1 MKLNIKGLVFVGFAA
16 AVFASAANAAGE
28 EKTVTSLKYTEAT
41 YEKSGNKVEAFTDAN
56 KTSTTLY
63 PSNAAVT
70 AALAANGGAVNNS
83 TITIK
88 KNGTSVGTFTV
99 NQATD
104 GDVNIAVPTT
114 VAELTDHAD
123 YEVVSNKTQTIAATG
138 STSNDKYPSET
149 AVRAAIT
156 AVEAADD
163 DTTYTFAEGSTDGA
177 FQVTPEGG
185 TAQSVP
191 VHGLAAAAYK
201 GVAASIA
208 DGEQGLTTGDQV
220 YDAIQTVAAAD
231 DDTTYTFA
239 EGSTDGAFQVTP
251 EGGVAQSVPV
261 HGLAA
266 AAYKPVDT
274 SITAGS
280 TSTNLPTTAAVAAY
294 VDGLIPAA
302 PTTGEGACSAAN
314 PCALVSDGATVTWQR
329 IQQ

>member
-185 TAQSVP
+185 
-191 VHGLAAAAYK
+191 
-201 GVAASIA
+201 
-208 DGEQGLTTGDQV
+208 
-220 YDAIQTVAAAD
+220 
-231 DDTTYTFA
+231 
-239 EGSTDGAFQVTP
+239 
-251 EGGVAQSVPV
+251 VAQSVPV